1 MYLYIYND
9 QCEHFFSFRPKRKSD
24 EVNGE
29 ATNGDTDVNTEEADV
44 EEVEYSVLKYGFI
57 NSQTWIYC
65 LSVFFFFLT

>member
-44 EEVEYSVLKYGFI
+44 EEVEYSVLK
-57 NSQTWIYC
+57 C
-65 LSVFFFFLT
+65 